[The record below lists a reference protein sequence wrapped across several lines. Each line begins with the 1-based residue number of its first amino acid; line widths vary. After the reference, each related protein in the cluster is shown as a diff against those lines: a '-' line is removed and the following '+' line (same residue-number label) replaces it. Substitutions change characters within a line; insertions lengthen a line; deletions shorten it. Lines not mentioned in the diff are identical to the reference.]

1 MKPNLRT
8 IASTTIAIL
17 FLIPLILS
25 IAPIQAQFVA
35 ATITSVSSPAYP
47 GEPVTITINVALA
60 TTVNVYLCA
69 DSGCSTIWASTWF
82 APPTPGQYT
91 VSLTLPLSLPNAA
104 FNATDGMLNLYVVVQ
119 ALGVSQSRRVP
130 IAPKVVVSPIQ
141 TSNVDAFGNP
151 VTATVSFYGYAPG
164 DTITQIQFKGP
175 ITVSYT
181 TSLSVASDGTA
192 STTVNLVTLTGK
204 GLPRGT
210 YTVAGIATQTNVR
223 LAKNGT
229 LTIVPQVVIKPKEG
243 NGRCDGSVCELQ
255 NINITGYGF
264 DPNVNILKIDLWN
277 INFTNVRYTFTK
289 SGGLTTTDG
298 YGYFTLSNLA
308 QYLKTNMTA
317 GLYVPIV
324 YEAPLPQKLSN
335 TSSIALGS
343 KGAVV
348 ISQSAIYNALG
359 TRASITATSYVS
371 GTLAYL
377 RQTTA
382 MSYTKSDV
390 LRINITYAGKKYM
403 LAANLET
410 GGVRFSLYNTTPATP
425 IQMFTG
431 VATIAYN
438 SYYNAYTAN
447 VSFNIYPTSY
457 VLAAPTTPGQYTYW
471 ATFYNYSN
479 YIFLELK
486 QWGLSISAANLT
498 ITYTNAD
505 TGTTIKKFYVY
516 PTNMSLSATTVVS
529 IASLSFSDAG
539 ISWTVSWSY
548 NASAQRA
555 CLTVVGQPTTGPSF
569 TFRNVYYIVRPLLVL
584 LTPGIIKPGDTV
596 AIAAYGYGPGS
607 AWGYPGY
614 NTLNVYWEKIR
625 LLATVPLGKDGN
637 ATFKVTI
644 PSDATFGVHYIWGV
658 DKWEYEYTLAIV
670 IGAKAYWTI
679 VYPPPFT
686 PPAKLSPV
694 VSAGYNNQRIVACPC
709 PETVVGLSYCNKCVA
724 YGGRC
729 DYLGDIIRITL
740 SGLSPGETVT
750 IYFGTTQVKSVVA
763 NASTATIDFVVPT
776 VPQGTYQLVAVGSV
790 SGTIYVTMFYNGTA
804 FLGSDASPVYPQ
816 VVPKLLLLDLNKSI
830 VPILVGQGIVRVIGT
845 GFPPGASVLAML
857 INNTDAGYSMNLQV
871 QRWGSN
877 SNGVLINTLSPQIT
891 PGIYVPVL
899 EPGAY
904 AFSLLYVLPSSTQP
918 SSTMP
923 GYVYVVNNVSRLV
936 DKSYFNNA
944 VSSLSK
950 QISAVNSSI
959 KALSSAVSDVKTTLT
974 AVSSTL
980 QQLSSAVASGFDSI
994 SKKIDSAQSA
1004 ITNVMASATS
1014 ALSSKIDAVNSNVNA
1029 VSSKVDTLSSK
1040 VDSVSKA
1047 VSNVSSKVSTLD
1059 SAISKLQDAI
1069 NSVNSA
1075 VQQLTG
1081 LSSKVDSI
1089 SSAISTLNSKVDSLT
1104 GAVNS
1109 VSSKVDN
1116 VASKVD
1122 NAANSLSSAI
1132 NGVSSKVDAVS
1143 GKVDTVSGKVDA
1155 VSSKIDTVSS
1165 NLSNLSGKIDS
1176 ATSTLQTY
1184 IIITLVLALIAAA
1197 TSIYAA
1203 IQLGRKL
1210 AA

>member
-25 IAPIQAQFVA
+25 IAPIQAQQLVV
-35 ATITSVSSPAYP
+35 ATIVSVSSSAGTGIAVP
-47 GEPVTITINVALA
+47 GEPVTITIKVDMS

-69 DSGCSTIWASTWF
+69 DSNCSTKWVSTWF
-82 APPTPGQYT
+82 VPPSPGQYT
-91 VSLTLPLSLPNAA
+91 VSLTLPLNLTGAIDSNR
-104 FNATDGMLNLYVVVQ
+104 DGMLDLWVGVE
-119 ALGVSQSRRVP
+119 ALGILRTQMVSIV
-130 IAPKVVVSPIQ
+130 PKVVVSPIE
-141 TSNVDAFGNP
+141 TANVDAFGKHIN
-151 VTATVSFYGYAPG
+151 VTISFYGYIPN
-164 DTITQIQFKGP
+164 DTITQILFKGP
-175 ITVSYT
+175 ITATYT
-181 TSLSVASDGTA
+181 TSLPVANNGTA
-192 STTVNLVTLTGK
+192 STKVDLVTLTGY
-204 GLPRGT
+204 GLPKGT
-210 YTVAGIATQTNVR
+210 YTVAGIASATNVAMAR
-223 LAKNGT
+223 NGT
-229 LTIVPQVVIKPKEG
+229 LSIIPQVIISPKEG

-264 DPNVNILKIDLWN
+264 DPNVTILKITLWN
-277 INFTNVRYTFTK
+277 INFTNVKYNFTA
-289 SGGLTTTDG
+289 SGGLTTTDS
-298 YGYFTLSNLA
+298 YGHFTLSNLA
-308 QYLKTNMTA
+308 QYLRTNMTA

-324 YEAPLPQKLSN
+324 FETPKPQTLSN
-335 TSSIALGS
+335 TSSFALGS
-343 KGAVV
+343 QGTVV

-371 GTLAYL
+371 GTLDYI

-403 LAANLET
+403 LAANLEGNHT
-410 GGVRFSLYNTTPATP
+410 RFSLYNITPATP
-425 IQMFTG
+425 VQMFT
-431 VATIAYN
+431 ALANTSYN

-447 VSFNIYPTSY
+447 ISFNIYPTNY
-457 VLAAPTTPGQYTYW
+457 TLAAPTTPGQYMYW

-505 TGTTIKKFYVY
+505 TGKTIKSFYVY
-516 PTNMSLSATTVVS
+516 PTNMSVSGTVVS
-529 IASLSFSDAG
+529 IAALTFSDAS

-548 NASAQRA
+548 NASTQTAS
-555 CLTVVGQPTTGPSF
+555 LTVTGQPTTGPSF
-569 TFRNVYYIVRPLLVL
+569 TFRNTYYIVRPLLVL
-584 LTPGIIKPGDTV
+584 VWPTGIIKPGDTV
-596 AIAAYGYGPGS
+596 TIAAYGYGPGS

-614 NTLNVYWEKIR
+614 NTLNVYWEKI
-625 LLATVPLGKDGN
+625 LKLTTVSLGKDGN
-637 ATFKVTI
+637 ATFQVVI
-644 PSDATFGVHYIWGV
+644 PSDASFGVHYIWGV
-658 DKWEYEYTLAIV
+658 DAWGYEYSLAVI
-670 IGAKAYWTI
+670 IGAKAYWSI

-686 PPAKLSPV
+686 PPAKVEPK

-709 PETVVGLSYCNKCVA
+709 PETVVGLSYCDKCVT

-729 DYLGDIIRITL
+729 DYLGDIIRVTL
-740 SGLSPGETVT
+740 SGLSNGELVT
-750 IYFGTTQVKSVVA
+750 IYFGNITVKSFIA
-763 NASTATIDFVVPT
+763 NGSTATIDFVVPT
-776 VPQGTYQLVAVGSV
+776 VPQGTYQLFAVGSV
-790 SGTIYVTMFYNGTA
+790 SGTIYVTMFYNGTT
-804 FLGSDASPVYPQ
+804 FLGSDTSPVYPQ
-816 VVPKLLLLDLNKSI
+816 VVPKLLLLDLNKDI

-857 INNTDAGYSMNLQV
+857 INNTDAGYSLNLQV
-871 QRWGSN
+871 QRWGSDN
-877 SNGVLINTLSPQIT
+877 RGVLINTLSPQIT

-904 AFSLLYVLPSSTQP
+904 AFSLLYVLPGATQP

-923 GYVYVVNNVSRLV
+923 GYVYVINNVSRLV
-936 DKSYFNNA
+936 DKDYFNNA
-944 VSSLSK
+944 VNSLSN
-950 QISAVNSSI
+950 QLSAV
-959 KALSSAVSDVKTTLT
+959 SSAVSDAKATLT
-974 AVSSTL
+974 AISSTL
-980 QQLSSAVASGFDSI
+980 QQLNSAVSSGFDSI

-1004 ITNVMASATS
+1004 ITSAVTS
-1014 ALSSKIDAVNSNVNA
+1014 VGNKVDAVSNAVGA
-1029 VSSKVDTLSSK
+1029 VSSKVDSLSSK
-1040 VDSVSKA
+1040 VDSISSA
-1047 VSNVSSKVSTLD
+1047 VSDISSKVSTLD

-1069 NSVNSA
+1069 NGVNSA

-1089 SSAISTLNSKVDSLT
+1089 SSAVSTLNSKVDSLT

-1122 NAANSLSSAI
+1122 SVASNLANAI
-1132 NGVSSKVDAVS
+1132 NGVGS
-1143 GKVDTVSGKVDA
+1143 KVDTVSGKVDA
-1155 VSSKIDTVSS
+1155 VSSKIDSAS
-1165 NLSNLSGKIDS
+1165 GDLSKKVDS